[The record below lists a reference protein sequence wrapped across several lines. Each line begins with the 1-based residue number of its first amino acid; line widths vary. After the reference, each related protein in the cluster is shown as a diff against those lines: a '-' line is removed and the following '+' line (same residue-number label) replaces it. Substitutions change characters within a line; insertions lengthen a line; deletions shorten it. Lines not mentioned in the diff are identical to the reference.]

1 MPYKIIGGF
10 TVYHLILEFAFSTLG
25 TFTQTQAE
33 ALHLNWIFYLFPPMY
48 TLLSGPIS
56 MLLMVIILILLI
68 RFLIK
73 HKRKQAV
80 CCILALVLHVQYL
93 IFYFRFLAMQ

>member
-25 TFTQTQAE
+25 AFTQTQAE

-48 TLLSGPIS
+48 ILLSGPIS

-68 RFLIK
+68 RSLVK
-73 HKRKQAV
+73 CSRKQAI
-80 CCILALVLHVQYL
+80 CCAAAFLLHAQYL
-93 IFYFRFLAMQ
+93 IFYFRFLAIQ